1 MAKSTALRPP
11 RYKFEYAAKFICT
24 SSVPG
29 TSQNSGSF
37 VPGNYQTVVNIHNP
51 GNTVV
56 KFRMKITSGQGVSQ
70 FLDRDLGPDK
80 VWTVSCANIRDFNP
94 PLIHGF
100 EGFLVIQSAASF
112 DVVAVYSAAPT
123 GGQVSSIDVEYVKE
137 RVMK

>member
-1 MAKSTALRPP
+1 MAKSAVSRPP

-24 SSVPG
+24 SNIPG

-51 GNTVV
+51 GKTVV
-56 KFRMKITSGQGVSQ
+56 KFRMKIASTQGVSQ

-80 VWTVSCANIRDFNP
+80 VWTMSCASLGEFNMR
-94 PLIHGF
+94 LLHGF
-100 EGFLVIQSAASF
+100 EGFLVIQSVASF

-137 RVMK
+137 RVIK